1 MGFPVW
7 AMVLVAC
14 VAAPLLVRAW
24 IEHEER
30 KAKDRTTA
38 LLQRIGVVGRKDHG
52 LEGVRGTRRAGG
64 VDGGNQEEAHGSTVR
79 TDR

>member
-30 KAKDRTTA
+30 KAKDRTA
-38 LLQRIGVVGRKDHG
+38 SLLQRIGVDQGPARRP
-52 LEGVRGTRRAGG
+52 ETRGTQRAGE